1 MEIDMKKLE
10 TAIIYLQ
17 RIADG
22 NNPINNMPAEEDAV
36 LNNPNVIRCMY
47 FVKEVL
53 EQVKANNGVI
63 AGPHARRERRSGR
76 AEDMFPFEILSKFQ
90 YREDKSIN
98 NLLNQI
104 YEPMED
110 KTIRKLSGK
119 RINEWLMAYGYVQE
133 VYNEELKGNIKV
145 PTEKGVAIGLR
156 SERVEYPNNIYYSII
171 YNRNAQEFL
180 VRNIEKF
187 INGEV
192 IE

>member
-10 TAIIYLQ
+10 TAIIYLK

-22 NNPINNMPAEEDAV
+22 NNPINNMPVEEDAV

-53 EQVKANNGVI
+53 EKIQANNGVI
-63 AGPHARRERRSGR
+63 AEPRSRKKRKSGR
-76 AEDMFPFEILSKFQ
+76 AEEMFPFEILSMFQ

-98 NLLNQI
+98 KLLNQI
-104 YEPMED
+104 YEPLED

-119 RINEWLMAYGYVQE
+119 RINEWLIAYGYIQE
-133 VYNEELKGNIKV
+133 VYNEELKKNIKV
-145 PTEKGVAIGLR
+145 PTEKGIAIGLR
-156 SERVEYPNNIYYSII
+156 SERVEYPNRIYYVVI